1 MLKISGS
8 YFYGNK
14 ISDYGLQYN
23 RVDYTTF
30 AKAFNHVLNNEIIE
44 NTANVGYWEG
54 FNDCFETD
62 DGDIE
67 YYEIFQYYI
76 VDDTDEVINL
86 LDEAGETYF
95 INEELGMVVWGVT
108 HWGTGWDYV
117 LTDIPCN
124 CGNDF

>member
-8 YFYGNK
+8 YFYGKK
-14 ISDYGLQYN
+14 ISDFGLQYN
-23 RVDYTTF
+23 RVDYATF
-30 AKAFNHVLNNEIIE
+30 AKAFNHVLNNAIIE

-76 VDDTDEVINL
+76 VDNTDEVVNL

-95 INEELGMVVWGVT
+95 INEELDVIVWGVT
-108 HWGTGWDYV
+108 HWGTSWDYV